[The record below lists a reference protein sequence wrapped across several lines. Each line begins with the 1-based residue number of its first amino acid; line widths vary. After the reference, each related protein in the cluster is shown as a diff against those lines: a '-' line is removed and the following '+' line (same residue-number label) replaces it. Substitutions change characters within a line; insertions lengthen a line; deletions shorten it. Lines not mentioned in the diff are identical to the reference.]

1 MIKPVTL
8 FDDSLREVA
17 KPWLEELGKSDRGR
31 LQNLINLSITEK
43 TRLSEV
49 LAKLFPGEDIQ
60 TALANLNRLRNRLN
74 DVGEPLGLSCRV
86 DTKKKSPP
94 EERTVWFTG
103 PDKQEAE
110 LIEAG
115 RASVRNLDRLPSFI
129 DQQLGFVYN
138 PAVDER
144 TKVLD
149 FAVLIALQEEF
160 EQVYGSIIPMG
171 EPLPVGQ
178 DTAYVFTSQGYT
190 GCIACVGKM
199 GPAAMGDLSR
209 SILERFKPRLIC
221 VIGIAGGLEKS
232 LRLGDVLVAD
242 QADDYL
248 HTAKAVSS
256 GDDGFDFQLS
266 GEAFPT
272 HSACIATLRNWSNT
286 AKAAFEKWQEEGGG
300 ELDADTVPENLRFQ
314 VGFRP
319 SISIG
324 HIATGNV
331 VGAASEFTRML
342 QRRDRKLAALEMES
356 SGMLSAVHK
365 HRPETMT
372 LVLRGISD
380 FADERKSDF
389 DGIGHGQFRRAA
401 MRNATRLLLAALT
414 SLLRGKPIAV
424 SDPASAADLA
434 HSASLQQSVLPH
446 AYIPNDSCPVGVGE
460 VVASSPH
467 VAKQGRVPAADYI
480 LEWVRSGDTPFLAVL
495 GEYGIGKTT
504 TLKHVTR
511 RLLEERAKDSSL
523 PLPIFIDLRENYL
536 SYKAGSLLPTLEE
549 IITESM
555 RRNWKMETQSSV
567 SALEILKLVRQQNA
581 VIIFDGLDEKIVH
594 MDNKMAQGFIRELWR
609 ALPPYNR
616 DQPCRGRLILS
627 CRSHYFPTITAQ
639 RSLLCGEDRENIREN
654 DYRACLILPFSQEQI
669 QAYLRGSLGEEK
681 GAQAWQVI
689 TSIHNLEDLSTRPY
703 LLGLIT
709 GQIESLELRR
719 ARGETVTAVTLYDGM
734 VQEWLH
740 RDAGK
745 HKFSEA
751 HKRELMEHLASEFW
765 RERVK
770 EWPWPRVER
779 WLENFYASHPVWQ
792 ARYTGKCDFELLLE
806 DLRTATFI
814 VRPETSPDHFR
825 FAHSSLQEYFLASH
839 LARALADK
847 ADAEWDLPMVSLE
860 TLDFLGQILATNPS
874 SVAIASLER
883 ILGGTCLSAACL
895 AFKYWLEAIKHG
907 HPEPK
912 PQLVNLAGAD
922 LDEWHI
928 KGRSKEQPLNL
939 RGANLRG
946 VHLNRARVELVDLS
960 GADLSDMEARQ
971 ALFLQV
977 NAARAKLTHVDLA
990 GLEWRGGSLQG
1001 VSVERDVLELA
1012 ELLQV
1017 ETTSLSLA
1025 TAPRALKALAFPQV
1039 YIGHGSG
1046 ATCCVWSP
1054 NGSAVLTGSNDGRL
1068 KVWDTVSGRELL
1080 TLIGHSGY
1088 VTCCAW
1094 SPDGARL
1101 LSGSYDRTLKLWDA
1115 VSGKELLTLKG
1126 HSDSV
1131 DCCAWSP
1138 DGARLVSGSSDNR
1151 LKLWDATTGR
1161 ELLVLTGHSRRVN
1174 CCAWSYDSSRLLSG
1188 SSDNTLKLWD
1198 AASGREIIT
1207 LKGHA
1212 RPVNCCAWSPD
1223 NARLLSGSSDRTLK
1237 LWDAASGGE
1246 LFALTGHDNPVN
1258 CCAWSPDSTRLLSG
1272 SFDHTLKLWDSVTG
1286 KELFSLAKQAHP
1298 VKCCAWSP
1306 DGKRIVSGTWDRTLK
1321 LWDAVTGRELLVL
1334 AGHGR
1339 SVNCCTWSSDGSRL
1353 LTGSNGHTLNFWS
1366 ASSGREILALT
1377 GYYSGV
1383 SCCVLSP
1390 DGSRLLSGSY
1400 DNTLKLSDAATGKEL
1415 HLLTGHAHWITC
1427 CAWSPDGSFLLS
1439 GSDDKTLKI
1448 WNAATGKEIRSLTDH
1463 AHCVTCCAWS
1473 PDGFRLLS
1481 GSYDNTLK
1489 VWDAAIGKVLLS
1501 LTGHFHWITC
1511 CAWSPDGSL
1520 LISGS
1525 DDNTLKIWDATT
1537 GKEHLSLT
1545 GHASAVT
1552 CCAWSPDGS
1561 RLLSGS
1567 EDKTLKLWD
1576 APTGRE
1582 LLSLTGH
1589 ASYVKCCA
1597 WSPDNS
1603 RLLSGSTDSTFKL
1616 WDANTGECL
1625 WTGCILP
1632 ENQSAVI
1639 NGAGT
1644 EILHATRE
1652 AWRWLGWEE
1661 RDAKGRFIRRL
1672 PAEVFGPIP
1681 GMED

>member
-1 MIKPVTL
+1 MSLNVTL
-8 FDDSLREVA
+8 FGDSLREAA
-17 KPWLEELGKSDRGR
+17 KPWLEELGKSDRDR
-31 LQNLINLSITEK
+31 LLRLLKLTVAEK
-43 TRLSEV
+43 TRLSDV
-49 LAKLFPGEDIQ
+49 LNTLFYGEDTQ
-60 TALANLNRLRNRLN
+60 TALANLTRLRNRLN
-74 DVGEPLGLSCRV
+74 EVGEALGLSFKV

-94 EERTVWFTG
+94 EERAVWFTG

-178 DTAYVFTSQGYT
+178 ETAYVFTAQGYT

-199 GPAAMGDLSR
+199 GPAAMADLSR

-286 AKAAFEKWQEEGGG
+286 AKAAFEKWQQEGGR
-300 ELDADTVPENLRFQ
+300 ELDAATVPENLRSQ

-319 SISIG
+319 SIAIG

-331 VGAASEFTRML
+331 VGASAEFTRML

-401 MRNATRLLLAALT
+401 MRNATRLLLASLP
-414 SLLRGKPIAV
+414 SLLRGKPIAA
-424 SDPASAADLA
+424 SDSASAADLA

-460 VVASSPH
+460 VVASSPQ

-480 LEWVRSGDTPFLAVL
+480 LEWVRSGDSPFLAVL

-511 RLLEERAKDSSL
+511 RLLEERANDPSL

-536 SYKAGSLLPTLEE
+536 SYKAGSPLPTLEE
-549 IITESM
+549 IIAESM

-567 SALEILKLVRQQNA
+567 SSTEILKLVRQQNA

-594 MDNKMAQGFIRELWR
+594 MDSKMAQGFIRELWR

-616 DQPCRGRLILS
+616 DQPCRGRLVLS
-627 CRSHYFPTITAQ
+627 CRSHYFPTITSQ

-709 GQIESLELRR
+709 GQIETLELRR
-719 ARGETVTAVTLYDGM
+719 ARGEAVTAATLYDGM
-734 VQEWLH
+734 VQEWLQ
-740 RDAGK
+740 RDGGK

-751 HKRELMEHLASEFW
+751 HKRELMEHLAADFW
-765 RERVK
+765 REGVK
-770 EWPWPRVER
+770 EWPWSRVER
-779 WLENFYASHPVWQ
+779 WLENFYASHLVWQ
-792 ARYTGKCDFELLLE
+792 ARYNGKCDFELLLE

-825 FAHSSLQEYFLASH
+825 FAHTSLQEYFLASH
-839 LARALADK
+839 LSRALADK
-847 ADAEWDLPMVSLE
+847 ADAEWDMPMVSLE

-883 ILGGTCLSAACL
+883 ILGGSCLSAACL
-895 AFKYWLEAIKHG
+895 AFRYWLEAIKRG
-907 HPEPK
+907 HPEPQ
-912 PQLVNLAGAD
+912 PQHVNLAGAD
-922 LDEWHI
+922 LEEWHI
-928 KGRSKEQPLNL
+928 QGRSKDRPLNL
-939 RGANLRG
+939 RGANLRR
-946 VHLNRARVELVDLS
+946 VQLNRARVEFVDL
-960 GADLSDMEARQ
+960 ADSDLFGMEARQ

-977 NAARAKLTHVDLA
+977 NAARAKMVQVDLA
-990 GLEWRGGSLQG
+990 GLDWRGGSLMG
-1001 VSVERDVLELA
+1001 AAVEREVQEVA
-1012 ELLQV
+1012 ELLRV
-1017 ETTSLSLA
+1017 EIPMVNFSP
-1025 TAPRALKALAFPQV
+1025 APRASRAHALSKVYTGHRAGVTACAWNPRGTACLSGSVDGTLKL
-1039 YIGHGSG
+1039 
-1046 ATCCVWSP
+1046 
-1054 NGSAVLTGSNDGRL
+1054 
-1068 KVWDTVSGRELL
+1068 WDAASGRELL
-1080 TLIGHSGY
+1080 TLAGHASS
-1088 VTCCAW
+1088 VSCCAW
-1094 SPDGARL
+1094 SPDG
-1101 LSGSYDRTLKLWDA
+1101 
-1115 VSGKELLTLKG
+1115 
-1126 HSDSV
+1126 
-1131 DCCAWSP
+1131 
-1138 DGARLVSGSSDNR
+1138 
-1151 LKLWDATTGR
+1151 
-1161 ELLVLTGHSRRVN
+1161 
-1174 CCAWSYDSSRLLSG
+1174 SRLLSG
-1188 SSDNTLKLWD
+1188 SLDNTLKLWD
-1198 AASGREIIT
+1198 AASGRE
-1207 LKGHA
+1207 
-1212 RPVNCCAWSPD
+1212 
-1223 NARLLSGSSDRTLK
+1223 
-1237 LWDAASGGE
+1237 
-1246 LFALTGHDNPVN
+1246 
-1258 CCAWSPDSTRLLSG
+1258 
-1272 SFDHTLKLWDSVTG
+1272 
-1286 KELFSLAKQAHP
+1286 
-1298 VKCCAWSP
+1298 
-1306 DGKRIVSGTWDRTLK
+1306 
-1321 LWDAVTGRELLVL
+1321 
-1334 AGHGR
+1334 
-1339 SVNCCTWSSDGSRL
+1339 
-1353 LTGSNGHTLNFWS
+1353 
-1366 ASSGREILALT
+1366 
-1377 GYYSGV
+1377 
-1383 SCCVLSP
+1383 
-1390 DGSRLLSGSY
+1390 
-1400 DNTLKLSDAATGKEL
+1400 
-1415 HLLTGHAHWITC
+1415 
-1427 CAWSPDGSFLLS
+1427 
-1439 GSDDKTLKI
+1439 
-1448 WNAATGKEIRSLTDH
+1448 
-1463 AHCVTCCAWS
+1463 
-1473 PDGFRLLS
+1473 
-1481 GSYDNTLK
+1481 
-1489 VWDAAIGKVLLS
+1489 LLS
-1501 LTGHFHWITC
+1501 LTGH
-1511 CAWSPDGSL
+1511 AGY
-1520 LISGS
+1520 
-1525 DDNTLKIWDATT
+1525 
-1537 GKEHLSLT
+1537 
-1545 GHASAVT
+1545 VY

-1567 EDKTLKLWD
+1567 EDTTLKLWDAASGRELISLSGHARYVRCCAWSPDGSRLLSGSTDKTLKLWD
-1576 APTGRE
+1576 AASGRE

-1589 ASYVKCCA
+1589 ARSVSCCSWSPDGSRLLSGSDNHTLKLWDAASGRELLSLSGHALSVRCCA
-1597 WSPDNS
+1597 WSPDGSRLLSDSGDNTLKLWDAAADRELLSLSGHAGDVSCCAWSPDGSRLLSGSDDNTLKLWDAASGRELLSLRGHASSVRCCAWSPDGSRLLSGSDDKTLKLWDAASGRELLSLSGHASSVRCCAWSPDGS
-1603 RLLSGSTDSTFKL
+1603 RLLSGSTDKTLKL
-1616 WDANTGECL
+1616 WDAASGRELLSLTGHTNWVLCCAWSPDGSRLLSGSEDNTLKLWDAASGRELLSLTGHARSVDCCAWSPDGSRLLSGSEDNTLKLWDASFGRELLSFTAHASFVRCCAWSPDGSRLLSGSDDNTLKLWDAATGECL
-1625 WTGCILP
+1625 WTGHHLP
-1632 ENQSAVI
+1632 EHQSAVI
-1639 NGAGT
+1639 DGT
-1644 EILHATRE
+1644 GTQILHATPE